1 MSIEKD
7 WDKLNE
13 GQDDDLSSLLRP
25 SKLSGLS
32 SKNPLEKIRK
42 NLLKNILSVAIICT
56 GYIAIIIYF
65 RIWQVQLSIGLVLLF
80 SLWGLYTAI
89 VQYKKLKTT
98 VSVSPV
104 LDELKRHHES
114 ITAWMKAQQRVAL
127 LIYPIS
133 AAGGFMLGGV
143 LGSGKTVEVFLSK
156 PFVIVALIIAVAILT
171 PAAHYLAKWMCK
183 YSFGKHLDALKE
195 NIEALEAEK

>member
-7 WDKLNE
+7 WNKLNE
-13 GQDDDLSSLLRP
+13 GQDSDLSSLLKS

-42 NLLKNILSVAIICT
+42 NLLKNILSVGIICI
-56 GYIAIIIYF
+56 GYIAILIYF
-65 RIWQVQLSIGLVLLF
+65 RIWQVQLSIGIVLLF

-89 VQYKKLKTT
+89 IQYKKLRTT
-98 VSVSPV
+98 ITELPV

-114 ITAWMKAQQRVAL
+114 ISIWIKTQQRVAL

-143 LGSGKTVEVFLSK
+143 LGSGKSVETFISK
-156 PFVIVALIIAVAILT
+156 PKVMIALVIAVAVLT
-171 PAAHYLAKWMCK
+171 PAAHYLAKWMAN
-183 YSFGKHLDALKE
+183 YSFGKHLNALKE
-195 NIEALEAEK
+195 NIKALEEEK